1 MDTHQ
6 DYDREAH
13 DELAGSHRVAGALT
27 ALEDS
32 LSAAIPGLRILD
44 REVELDGGPGGTVD
58 FAGTDEDGRLVL
70 VCLIDD
76 AVGSGDGAA
85 LAALDLLA
93 MARSHGYLLA
103 RHLEVGEDAAC
114 ELGVRCVLVAEVFGE
129 RLLKRLAIF
138 GEGLDLFRLR
148 TLRSARGARTYLVP
162 QFTPFSTGSG
172 LPVAPARR
180 TQDEFL
186 DDLGPH
192 HRGTAELLFLRMQR
206 MDSEF
211 DLRFGEDS
219 AEWTFHGRD
228 FLRLQH
234 TGGEL
239 IARVQPGGGPRPL
252 DNEGAVEAL
261 VEQAFGAYVRLLGLF
276 DEADSA
282 YDLANSSGPDL
293 GAGTVLTADEI
304 AAFQS

>member
-1 MDTHQ
+1 MEIHPDFE
-6 DYDREAH
+6 REAH
-13 DELAGSHRVAGALT
+13 EELAGSHRAAGALN

-32 LSAAIPGLRILD
+32 LAAVIPGLRILD
-44 REVELDGGPGGTVD
+44 RELELDGGPGGSVD
-58 FAGTDEDGRLVL
+58 FAGTDQDGRLVL
-70 VCLIDD
+70 VALVDD
-76 AVGSGDGAA
+76 AAGSGDAAA

-93 MARSHGYLLA
+93 LARSHGYLLA
-103 RHLEVGEDAAC
+103 RHLEVRESAAC

-129 RLLKRLAIF
+129 RLLKRLSIF

-162 QFTPFSTGSG
+162 QFAGFTQNPG
-172 LPVAPARR
+172 LPVVPPRR
-180 TQDEFL
+180 TQEDFL
-186 DDLGPH
+186 DDLEPH
-192 HRGTAELLFLRMQR
+192 LRETAELLFLRMQR

-234 TGGEL
+234 SGGEL
-239 IARVQPGGGPRPL
+239 IARVQPGGGPRHL
-252 DNEGAVEAL
+252 DNEAAVESL
-261 VEQAFGAYVRLLGLF
+261 VEQAFGSYVRLLGLF

-282 YDLANSSGPDL
+282 YELANQSGLDL
-293 GAGTVLTADEI
+293 GAGTVLSADEI
-304 AAFQS
+304 AAFQA